1 MKRVLTALLLIALVV
16 TCFAFASCGGN
27 GEAHVHTFKDTWSND
42 ASGHWYEPTCE
53 CTEDLRV
60 VLAHVDNNNDG
71 ACDICTYTDHQHTY
85 SEGYTADCTN
95 HWNAADC
102 GHTVAG
108 ANVEAHIDETG
119 DGVCDVC
126 KYVIEDLH
134 EHIYSAEWDGDGE
147 YHWHNAICEHKV
159 EVSGKEG
166 HIINDAGYCTVCNK
180 QIKEVDK
187 TDILAVLKAAIANN
201 YKVVTGTVIADEMLY
216 GAGAALETGKTNKV
230 FFVLGNGDSY
240 VEWGSYNKTGEF
252 TGVDEYYL
260 QTLENG
266 TIFAVQI
273 PYYDGNKR
281 NDELKMFPVDG
292 DPMKLNGYN
301 YTPGAILAAY
311 DDTET
316 LAQTIANLYDI
327 LVKNVNVSNPQSGY
341 DAETGKYTF
350 SYGFFSVNE
359 TSGSTSLDGTGED
372 VVSYYVEY
380 YDVKV
385 EFTVDENL
393 VINNATFSVD
403 SYRNLEG
410 VDEDLEYDP
419 VENKV
424 TFLPG
429 KSATTYT
436 YTVAQT
442 SGERTYTT
450 IYPKASLIPQGF
462 DLLTGTPVKD
472 PDTLSTIGFTDKKP
486 LGDKLVINKKVYT
499 YIVLGDPYPITSS
512 FSFLNTEDIS
522 VSWVNNTQGS
532 SGAMATMEPYF
543 NWSAGYI
550 AFFPKDDGSYT
561 LTIKIGD
568 VTKSIIV
575 EIGEADLVAPDDTD
589 DTKYVVVKDP
599 NGWDAEYTYEA
610 KEAGTY
616 TFTIPANLGFVVKN
630 AQTPVADPFDPEYE
644 AKEYTY
650 EVDLAKGEKLTFNVG
665 AEQKGVFAIGVAF
678 VAGEV
683 VGPGEGGEGGDNPP
697 AEEID
702 IIGTYTNGK
711 DLTVV
716 IDDTNAVFT
725 TSKGS
730 TTARYEISNG
740 KVILYNDTLGT
751 IWGSALLA
759 INITNGEVTDVVY
772 NGTAYTVS
780 KQTTGDDSGD
790 EGDDGDELKG
800 SGTENDPYVITA
812 GDYVAPF
819 KGGSDLVY
827 YSFTTTESGFITI
840 NSTFDG
846 TPWLYLGA
854 ESNEGYL
861 TTLTAFVPAGGTI
874 IMQVGDWDEQ
884 ANDVPFTVSFEAKA
898 SDDFSALVGTWYGAS
913 EGWTTINY
921 TLVINADGTGSIS
934 YDMGNGATTYNVEY
948 VFVEGQKVTI
958 GYKTSSGS
966 AAIEC
971 TYDGTT
977 FACTKGVMQD
987 DFVFTTEQ
995 PSGGDDETG
1004 IFAGGEIFE
1013 GTNIVTI
1020 TADDKAAGTITLT
1033 IVATKTTNYYFRSGS
1048 LMVNKVTGPD
1058 GDVEKF
1064 EYKYAFVEGNEYTL
1078 TISMNFISNPGDYEI
1093 NVTTP
1098 NYVEPVDY
1106 TADVLGGY
1114 ENVNGYNIS
1123 IGENFGIANA
1133 GDYIAEIYKDDYT
1146 IDLFFTVVATPNGDG
1161 SYTLALEYFSHT
1173 DYEIG
1178 AENVDVILAET
1189 FIVTPGAGEE
1199 GGDDE
1204 VQTGLAGLINTYVD
1218 EALNG
1223 LNVGFFN
1230 ENGVYYLNVYGGG
1243 FDLYYTCDATE
1254 NADGSV
1260 TLVLTF
1266 DADNESYLEEQT
1278 DAYELDGVTVVAAVV
1293 DNSWTFAVEGS
1304 EPVVPQGPSGSFA
1317 DPFELVEENTC
1328 NFPGGWNYIF
1338 YKYTAETAGNLTINV
1353 TSGNA
1358 EWAYGFEEFAM
1369 SFVTGSTETIE
1380 LSANQVVYIGMS
1392 TANPYG
1398 AGVIDFTATF
1408 VESEEEPEEPA
1419 QPDGTEQNP
1428 FALVMG
1434 ENELLYQGFA
1444 YAWALYKFEAPEAG
1458 TLVITMTS
1466 NDYDLGYGSAP
1477 MRMSGSQSSPLSIN
1491 LEAGQIIWVGITT
1504 KLGSQSST
1512 PITFTASFG
1521 NGEGDDVVEEPVK
1534 EAELVLGNNSV
1545 NSENIN
1551 FVYNA
1556 TADIEIQ
1563 LAVGTASGDTVN
1575 VKYAVNDG
1583 TAIAIANGS
1592 TVKVKLTNGDKLT
1605 VYAET
1610 NSGFLTITASEV
1622 VKEVEGPT
1630 LSGTGTKKDPFIID
1644 TLPLEINFS
1653 GKHDKY
1659 YKFTAT
1665 ADGVLLITYTDGG
1678 LVSDLPNYEKDGE
1691 KMTYTVNV
1699 KAGDSFVVNIWTMRS
1714 AGEFKYTF
1722 TMVESSVTPDPEE
1735 PGEGGGEATGSEEV
1749 YIGSGNGRGIKVI
1762 INKAA
1767 DTLVI
1772 IRAVS
1777 GLTNFEGGT
1786 TYNLVYS
1793 EILGNAVDGVY
1804 PGFIPNTSIMN
1815 LKFDEN
1821 GAVSEFAWNGT
1832 TYKDFVKQ

>member
-201 YKVVTGTVIADEMLY
+201 YKVVTGTVIADEMVY

-252 TGVDEYYL
+252 TGVDEYY
-260 QTLENG
+260 QETLENG

-350 SYGFFSVNE
+350 SYGYFSVNE

-610 KEAGTY
+610 KESGTY
-616 TFTIPANLGFVVKN
+616 TFTIPANLGFVIKD

-716 IDDTNAVFT
+716 IDETTVTYTKGTYSITCDYKIENGAVVLYKT
-725 TSKGS
+725 GTEEQWS
-730 TTARYEISNG
+730 TMYYAVKVSDG
-740 KVILYNDTLGT
+740 KV
-751 IWGSALLA
+751 SS
-759 INITNGEVTDVVY
+759 VVY
-772 NGTAYTVS
+772 NGNPYAVTPVS
-780 KQTTGDDSGD
+780 EPD
-790 EGDDGDELKG
+790 EPDEPENPEDQLQG

-819 KGGSDLVY
+819 KGGSNLVY
-827 YSFTTTESGFITI
+827 YSFTTTESGFVTLK
-840 NSTFDG
+840 STFDG

-854 ESNEGYL
+854 VSNEGA
-861 TTLTAFVPAGGTI
+861 TDTLTAYVPAGGTI
-874 IMQVGDWDEQ
+874 IMKVGDWDDQ
-884 ANDVPFTVSFEAKA
+884 ADDVPFTVSFEAKA

-913 EGWTTINY
+913 EGWTTVYY

-934 YDMGNGATTYNVEY
+934 HDMGYGETTFNVEY
-948 VFVEGQKVTI
+948 VYVEGQNVTI
-958 GYKTSSGS
+958 GYKSSYGL

-977 FACTKGVMQD
+977 FACTNGVMQD
-987 DFVFTTEQ
+987 SFTFTNEK
-995 PSGGDDETG
+995 PVEETPVYDT
-1004 IFAGGEIFE
+1004 IIVEGENSLWFSEEEIAADAA
-1013 GTNIVTI
+1013 TRPLTI
-1020 TADDKAAGTITLT
+1020 TEAS
-1033 IVATKTTNYYFRSGS
+1033 NYKFASGS
-1048 LMVNKVTGPD
+1048 LFINKITNAN
-1058 GDVEKF
+1058 GDEIAK
-1064 EYKYAFVEGNEYTL
+1064 NEDYTFTL
-1078 TISMNFISNPGDYEI
+1078 EAGDYTVTFTMLSMFGVTADVKQEL
-1093 NVTTP
+1093 NVEAVAQSGDTAEVVGYDKKQD
-1098 NYVEPVDY
+1098 NGYNLMIYENGVGGDY
-1106 TADVLGGY
+1106 TAWFYDDK
-1114 ENVNGYNIS
+1114 NVS
-1123 IGENFGIANA
+1123 
-1133 GDYIAEIYKDDYT
+1133 
-1146 IDLFFTVVATPNGDG
+1146 LFFSVVATANGDG
-1161 SYTLALEYFSHT
+1161 SYTLALEYVSNP
-1173 DYEIG
+1173 DYESG
-1178 AENVDVILAET
+1178 TDKVEEILADT
-1189 FIVTPGAGEE
+1189 YIITPDSGEVEEPTGVDALVNTDVE
-1199 GGDDE
+1199 GG
-1204 VQTGLAGLINTYVD
+1204 
-1218 EALNG
+1218 LNG
-1223 LNVGFFN
+1223 YNVGFIYDFDA
-1230 ENGVYYLNVYGGG
+1230 GVYYLNVYGGTQ
-1243 FDLYYTCDATE
+1243 DLYYTAIPTE
-1254 NADGSV
+1254 NADGTISLALTLCEDYWMYTGVV
-1260 TLVLTF
+1260 T
-1266 DADNESYLEEQT
+1266 DE
-1278 DAYELDGVTVVAAVV
+1278 YELTGKTVVATPA
-1293 DNSWTFAVEGS
+1293 DGTWTFA
-1304 EPVVPQGPSGSFA
+1304 
-1317 DPFELVEENTC
+1317 
-1328 NFPGGWNYIF
+1328 
-1338 YKYTAETAGNLTINV
+1338 
-1353 TSGNA
+1353 
-1358 EWAYGFEEFAM
+1358 
-1369 SFVTGSTETIE
+1369 
-1380 LSANQVVYIGMS
+1380 
-1392 TANPYG
+1392 
-1398 AGVIDFTATF
+1398 
-1408 VESEEEPEEPA
+1408 VESEEEPEEPDVDEPTFEGEGTYESPYVIGEVGSYEA
-1419 QPDGTEQNP
+1419 PYAGGYEFPYFQFTVTENGYVTISSTYENFNLQYGTVADVPYNNEGPDGKLNEVKIYALAGSTVYFTVADSNFPEEAVNVP
-1428 FALVMG
+1428 FTVAFESFVSESQEFLKGTWSGVYEDMMG
-1434 ENELLYQGFA
+1434 TTPYTFVFGTDGTGTGSYVEWNQTT
-1444 YAWALYKFEAPEAG
+1444 KFTIDY
-1458 TLVITMTS
+1458 TLVDGNNVTVKITTSGWWAEEKIFEFTYDKNTDTLSGAMTLEKLQLI
-1466 NDYDLGYGSAP
+1466 DLGS
-1477 MRMSGSQSSPLSIN
+1477 MSIN
-1491 LEAGQIIWVGITT
+1491 GTAQNGTYTYIASEAINIEISIGG
-1504 KLGSQSST
+1504 KLGSGSVTITYSINGGAEMTAAISST
-1512 PITFTASFG
+1512 SL
-1521 NGEGDDVVEEPVK
+1521 VELD
-1534 EAELVLGNNSV
+1534 A
-1545 NSENIN
+1545 
-1551 FVYNA
+1551 
-1556 TADIEIQ
+1556 
-1563 LAVGTASGDTVN
+1563 
-1575 VKYAVNDG
+1575 
-1583 TAIAIANGS
+1583 
-1592 TVKVKLTNGDKLT
+1592 GDKLT
-1605 VYAET
+1605 ITINVSDSRTYSSISLTKVYPLGSKQ
-1610 NSGFLTITASEV
+1610 N
-1622 VKEVEGPT
+1622 
-1630 LSGTGTKKDPFIID
+1630 PFIID
-1644 TLPLEINFS
+1644 TLPFEMMHTGDN
-1653 GKHDKY
+1653 
-1659 YKFTAT
+1659 
-1665 ADGVLLITYTDGG
+1665 
-1678 LVSDLPNYEKDGE
+1678 GE
-1691 KMTYTVNV
+1691 RY
-1699 KAGDSFVVNIWTMRS
+1699 
-1714 AGEFKYTF
+1714 FKYTA
-1722 TMVESSVTPDPEE
+1722 TENIILTITCPE
-1735 PGEGGGEATGSEEV
+1735 GC
-1749 YIGSGNGRGIKVI
+1749 
-1762 INKAA
+1762 
-1767 DTLVI
+1767 L
-1772 IRAVS
+1772 VS
-1777 GLTNFEGGT
+1777 GMDGVTKNEDGNYVVTLNAGDAVTLNPWANT
-1786 TYNLVYS
+1786 ADQSADAMYTYTITGEVIVPEDS
-1793 EILGNAVDGVY
+1793 GDAAGPDGVY
-1804 PGFIPNTSIMN
+1804 LASHGSGRKYQVTIDSAAGTITIVRSDISGFLTTGGATTYTANYS
-1815 LKFDEN
+1815 FDGTTVTYDGTYAMEFDSN
-1821 GAVSEFAWNGT
+1821 GAPIKLTWGT
-1832 TYKDFVKQ
+1832 HAVTDFVKQ